1 MDSAGA
7 EAETIAK
14 RVSDALEAILQ
25 QSKPG
30 EVSKTENALRV
41 RAVRNFDRANRR
53 ALGLIDSAEE
63 ALQEER
69 QERQRLAESEE
80 LRKDARLVVEVEERI
95 TACRD
100 RSRRENVLL
109 ATTVVCVLATVAL
122 LFITALSGEVVI
134 LSGSVCSALL
144 SVGGGYMLRV
154 MGEDDARGEREPPTS
169 DS

>member
-14 RVSDALEAILQ
+14 RVSDAIG
-25 QSKPG
+25 P
-30 EVSKTENALRV
+30 T
-41 RAVRNFDRANRR
+41 
-53 ALGLIDSAEE
+53 DSAEE
-63 ALQEER
+63 ALEEER
-69 QERQRLAESEE
+69 RERQRLADSEE
-80 LRKDARLVVEVEERI
+80 RRKDLRLVVEVEERI

-134 LSGSVCSALL
+134 LSGSAFTALL
-144 SVGGGYMLRV
+144 SVGGGYMLR
-154 MGEDDARGEREPPTS
+154 AAAQEPPTS
-169 DS
+169 D

>member
-14 RVSDALEAILQ
+14 RVSDAIAAILE
-25 QSKPG
+25 QSKSG
-30 EVSKTENALRV
+30 QVSKTDNALRV
-41 RAVRNFDRANRR
+41 RAVRNFDKANRR
-53 ALGLIDSAEE
+53 AIGLIDSAEE
-63 ALQEER
+63 ALEEER
-69 QERQRLAESEE
+69 RERQRLADSEE
-80 LRKDARLVVEVEERI
+80 RRKDLRLMVETEERM
-95 TACRD
+95 TAVRD

-134 LSGSVCSALL
+134 LSGSVFSALL
-144 SVGGGYMLRV
+144 SVGGGYLLRAAQ
-154 MGEDDARGEREPPTS
+154 ESTTS

>member
-1 MDSAGA
+1 MDSAGP

-30 EVSKTENALRV
+30 EVSKTDSALRV

-53 ALGLIDSAEE
+53 ALGLIDRAEE
-63 ALQEER
+63 ALEEER
-69 QERQRLAESEE
+69 RERQRLAASEE
-80 LRKDARLVVEVEERI
+80 RRKDLRLMIEAEERI
-95 TACRD
+95 TVSRD

-109 ATTVVCVLATVAL
+109 AMTVLCVLATVAL

-134 LSGSVCSALL
+134 LSGSAFSALL
-144 SVGGGYMLRV
+144 TVGGGYMLRV
-154 MGEDDARGEREPPTS
+154 AGQGPPTS

>member
-14 RVSDALEAILQ
+14 RVSDAIEAILQ
-25 QSKPG
+25 QSKSG
-30 EVSKTENALRV
+30 QVSKADSALRV

-53 ALGLIDSAEE
+53 ALDLIDSAEE
-63 ALQEER
+63 ALEEER
-69 QERQRLAESEE
+69 RDRQRLDESEE
-80 LRKDARLVVEVEERI
+80 RRKDVRLMVEAEERM
-95 TACRD
+95 TAVRD

-134 LSGSVCSALL
+134 LSGSVFSALL

-154 MGEDDARGEREPPTS
+154 GQESATS
-169 DS
+169 GR